1 MFHWETRDAVN
12 ANLRCEVHPVSSAQ
26 ALRFSYSTRVCHRK
40 YWVFLHTSTTEGNC
54 TNLTSYANCRYAP
67 QPRLSGTARILCRR
81 TSLTLKQLEQPES
94 RRGVVQFW
102 STRVESPPPL
112 HPHRYRICR
121 LVYTPSVQSLYLTLA
136 SSDRV
141 FP

>member
-1 MFHWETRDAVN
+1 MPSMLTFGARYIRYLQHKHYASPTQPEFAI
-12 ANLRCEVHPVSSAQ
+12 ANI
-26 ALRFSYSTRVCHRK
+26 
-40 YWVFLHTSTTEGNC
+40 WVFLHTSTTEGNC